1 MRPHAFVRMAA
12 SRWLRARTLLVKG
25 STSPALRCLCSK
37 AAGTNA
43 PDRSNLPRIYTKTGD
58 AGMSSTFT
66 GERRTKD
73 DAVFEALGTVD
84 ELSSALGFACELC
97 QEGQHSFCEQLLQIQ
112 CVLQDVGSNVATP
125 RSSARDAHLQRTK
138 FDESV
143 VAELEGWID
152 GYTSQL
158 PPLTNFILPSGG
170 RCAAALH
177 VARSTCRRAERR
189 VVVLVRAGEADASV
203 GKYLNRLSD
212 YLFTL
217 ARFAAMKDGRPE
229 QVYRRRKTSSRTPAS
244 A

>member
-1 MRPHAFVRMAA
+1 MNLLTGGEPLAA
-12 SRWLRARTLLVKG
+12 SPYPAREGLNITCP
-25 STSPALRCLCSK
+25 S
-37 AAGTNA
+37 
-43 PDRSNLPRIYTKTGD
+43 LPLQLISSLNPCGNR
-58 AGMSSTFT
+58 MSSTFT

-229 QVYRRRKTSSRTPAS
+229 QVYRRPKTSSKTPPS